1 MPLTAAL
8 HGSEDRKR
16 QGEPEAHATP
26 RMAACVPVR
35 LHLEGLPGPLAA
47 RSRDIGTGGVC
58 VETGSPFA
66 LSSVERIVLDLP
78 TGKMAFAAKGSW
90 QRAPIVGDGLLTG
103 VQFISPNP
111 EEIHL
116 LWDFVQVQAKERAR
130 FLHEGSELGTLSLD
144 DALEIALRTRVR
156 QVPAG
161 RWIYRQGS
169 AGEDSVFMVLS
180 GTVAFEIPSRR
191 DPPIRL
197 KPIGVGGVFGGLPLL
212 AEISHAESALAE
224 TDTQLLEIPRYTF
237 RHFERTKPLL
247 ARCVT
252 RALIRRQ
259 ASHLTELAERV
270 ADRP

>member
-1 MPLTAAL
+1 MPLTTAL

-90 QRAPIVGDGLLTG
+90 QRAPFVGDGLLTG
-103 VQFISPNP
+103 IQFVSPKP
-111 EEIHL
+111 EAIHR
-116 LWDFVQVQAKERAR
+116 LWDFVQVQAKECAR

-180 GTVAFEIPSRR
+180 GTVAFEMRSRR

-197 KPIGVGGVFGGLPLL
+197 KPIGVGGAFGGLPLL
-212 AEISHAESALAE
+212 AEISHPESALAE
-224 TDTQLLEIPRYTF
+224 TDTQLLEIARYTF
-237 RHFERTKPLL
+237 RYLERTKPLL

-259 ASHLTELAERV
+259 TSHLTELAERV
-270 ADRP
+270 VDRP